1 VNRHGQLSGGW
12 SWGHPEIM
20 RALLED
26 EGVAF
31 IEEFRVDLMRHFWDP
46 EEDEGSQK

>member
-1 VNRHGQLSGGW
+1 
-12 SWGHPEIM
+12 M